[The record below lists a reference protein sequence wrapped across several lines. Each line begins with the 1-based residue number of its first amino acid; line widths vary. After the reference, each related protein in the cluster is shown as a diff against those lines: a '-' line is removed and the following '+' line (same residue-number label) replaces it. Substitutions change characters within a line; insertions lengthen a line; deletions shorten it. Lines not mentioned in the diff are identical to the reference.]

1 MAINNIITA
10 EMLRE
15 IADSVDANLDII
27 LNRMK
32 SEALS
37 GEDLYIHDGELSEK
51 QLKILRKKGFNIEY
65 HKDSNL
71 YVISW

>member
-1 MAINNIITA
+1 MIMNNIITA
-10 EMLRE
+10 EILRE
-15 IADSVDANLDII
+15 ISDSVDANLDVI

-37 GEDLYIHDGELSEK
+37 GEDLYIHEGELTEK
-51 QLKILRKKGFNIEY
+51 QVKILRKKGFIVEY
-65 HKDSNL
+65 HKNSNS

>member
-65 HKDSNL
+65 YKDSNS

>member
-1 MAINNIITA
+1 MVINNIITA
-10 EMLRE
+10 ETLRE
-15 IADSVDANLDII
+15 IAESVDANLDII

>member
-65 HKDSNL
+65 HKDSNS

>member
-51 QLKILRKKGFNIEY
+51 QLKILRKKGFKIEY
-65 HKDSNL
+65 HKDSNS